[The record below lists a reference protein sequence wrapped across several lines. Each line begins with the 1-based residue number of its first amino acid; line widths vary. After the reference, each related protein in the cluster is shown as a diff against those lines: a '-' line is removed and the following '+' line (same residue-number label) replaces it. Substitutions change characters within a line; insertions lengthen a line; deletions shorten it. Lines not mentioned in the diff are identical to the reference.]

1 MPIAL
6 YLPLFVM
13 AEKSKKKLAKQT
25 DLQVAIMLAEWN
37 RLRLASLNF
46 HLLSF

>member
-1 MPIAL
+1 
-6 YLPLFVM
+6 M

-25 DLQVAIMLAEWN
+25 DLQVAIMLAECN